1 MKYIDEYRDRSL
13 VKGLIAA
20 IVKRAE
26 KIGKEITL
34 MDICGTHTHVIGRFG
49 IKKLLPEHIRL
60 VSGPG
65 CPVCVTSIH
74 DVDKAL
80 YLAGMKNTIFATFG
94 DMLRVPG
101 AGRASLQK
109 SRAAGADVRVIA
121 STTDC
126 IDIAEKNT
134 AKEVVMMGIGFE
146 TTAPMVASVVD
157 LCRKKGIKNF
167 SVFSVHKVVPPAL
180 KALIEDPSL
189 NIDGFICPGH
199 VSTIIGLSP
208 YNVIAEAGRA
218 AVITGFEPVDVL
230 EGILMILGQ
239 LVEGKREVAIQY
251 ARGVKPQGN
260 PRARDIINRVFCTG
274 DADWRGLGRIPASG
288 LFLRDDFKAF
298 DALEKFDIPPIHSI
312 EIKGCSCGDV
322 LKGVMLPG
330 QCSLFRKTCTPT
342 NPIGP
347 CMVSSEGT
355 CAAYYKYH
363 LDS

>member
-13 VKGLIAA
+13 VKGLSAA
-20 IVKRAE
+20 IEKRAE

-34 MDICGTHTHVIGRFG
+34 MEICGTHTHVIGRFG
-49 IKKLLPEHIRL
+49 IKNLLPEHIRL

-65 CPVCVTSIH
+65 CPVCVTSIY

-80 YLAGMKNTIFATFG
+80 YLAEMKNTIFATFG

-101 AGRASLQK
+101 TGCASLQK

-121 STTDC
+121 STADC
-126 IDIAEKNT
+126 IDIAERNT
-134 AKEVVMMGIGFE
+134 TKEVVMMGIGFE
-146 TTAPMVASVVD
+146 TTTPMVAAVVE

-180 KALIEDPSL
+180 KTLIEDPSL

-239 LVEGKREVAIQY
+239 IVEGKREVAIQY

-274 DADWRGLGRIPASG
+274 DADWRGLGKIPSSG

-298 DALEKFDIPPIHSI
+298 DALEKFDVPPIHSE

-355 CAAYYKYH
+355 CAAHYKYH

>member
-13 VKGLIAA
+13 VSGLMAA
-20 IVKRAE
+20 IKNRAAN
-26 KIGKEITL
+26 IDKEITL
-34 MDICGTHTHVIGRFG
+34 MEICGTHTHVIGRFG
-49 IKKLLPEHIRL
+49 IKKLLPANIRL

-65 CPVCVTSIH
+65 CPVCVTSIR

-80 YLAGMKNTIFATFG
+80 YLAGLKNVIFATFG

-101 AGRASLQK
+101 TDRASLQE
-109 SRAAGADVRVIA
+109 SRAAGADVRVVSSVA
-121 STTDC
+121 DC
-126 IDIAEKNT
+126 IDLAEVNRG
-134 AKEVVMMGIGFE
+134 KEVIMMGIGFE
-146 TTAPMVASVVD
+146 TTAPTVASVIEV
-157 LCRKKGIKNF
+157 CREKGIKNF
-167 SVFSVHKVVPPAL
+167 SIFSVHKVVPPAV

-199 VSTIIGLSP
+199 VSTIIGTKP
-208 YNVIAEAGRA
+208 YVIIPEAGRA

-239 LVEGKREVAIQY
+239 IADGKKEVAIQY
-251 ARGVKPQGN
+251 TRGVKPEGN
-260 PRARDIINRVFCTG
+260 PRAREIMHRVFLSG
-274 DADWRGLGRIPASG
+274 DSEWRGLGNIPGSG
-288 LFLRDDFKAF
+288 LFLRDEYKTF
-298 DALEKFDIPPIHSI
+298 DVLERFDIPPIHSE
-312 EIKGCSCGDV
+312 EIKGCGCGDI
-322 LKGVMLPG
+322 LKGIRLPD
-330 QCSLFRKTCTPT
+330 QCPLFRKTCTPT

>member
-13 VKGLIAA
+13 VKGLSTA
-20 IVKRAE
+20 IGKRAE

-34 MDICGTHTHVIGRFG
+34 MEICGTHTHVIGRFG
-49 IKKLLPEHIRL
+49 IRRLLPANIRL

-74 DVDKAL
+74 DVDRAL
-80 YLAGMKNTIFATFG
+80 CLAEMKNTVFATFG

-101 AGRASLQK
+101 TRGTSLQK
-109 SRAAGADVRVIA
+109 SRAAGADVRVVA

-126 IDIAEKNT
+126 IEIAERNAT
-134 AKEVVMMGIGFE
+134 KEVIMMGIGFE
-146 TTAPMVASVVD
+146 TTTPMVASVVEI
-157 LCRKKGIKNF
+157 CRKKGIRNF
-167 SVFSVHKVVPPAL
+167 SVFSAHKVVPPAL

-189 NIDGFICPGH
+189 DVDGFICPGH

-208 YNVIAEAGRA
+208 YNVITEAGRA
-218 AVITGFEPVDVL
+218 AAITGFEPVDIL

-239 LVEGKREVAIQY
+239 IVEGKREVAIQY
-251 ARGVKPQGN
+251 ARGVKPEGN
-260 PRARDIINRVFCTG
+260 PRARDIINRVFRAG
-274 DADWRGLGRIPASG
+274 DADWRGLGKIPASG
-288 LFLRDDFKAF
+288 LFLRNDFKAF
-298 DALEKFDIPPIHSI
+298 DALKKFDIPPIHSE
-312 EIKGCSCGDV
+312 EIRGCRCGNV

-330 QCSLFRKTCTPT
+330 QCPLFGKTCTPS